1 MKKAILA
8 TILLGMFSSL
18 SVSASEEVN
27 LRNTYN
33 ASDVKVLSITNGVG
47 RIRVEVAD
55 ISSIEV
61 EVAVEPTT
69 SYFFF
74 ESDISDAELSASTNG
89 GELALEVP
97 LDDSEQNW
105 LVRIPKHLGLSID
118 LGVGDVDISNIN
130 QNVTA
135 NVGVGEFSATLDQNS
150 FKSLDAQAGVG
161 GVSLSGFTN
170 SENESHLVGNSAE
183 IRGEGSAKLS
193 VDVGVGGINLKNQRE

>member
-33 ASDVKVLSITNGVG
+33 AGDLKVLSITNGVG
-47 RIRVEVAD
+47 SIRVEVAD

-74 ESDISDAELSASTNG
+74 ESDISEAELSASTNA

-97 LDDSEQNW
+97 VDDSEQNW

-135 NVGVGEFSATLDQNS
+135 NVGVGEFSATLNQNS
-150 FKSLDAQAGVG
+150 FKSLNAEAGVG

-183 IRGEGSAKLS
+183 ISGEGSAKLS

>member
-33 ASDVKVLSITNGVG
+33 ASDLKVLSITNGVG
-47 RIRVEVAD
+47 SIRVEVAD

-97 LDDSEQNW
+97 VDDSEQNW

-130 QNVTA
+130 QNVIA
-135 NVGVGEFSATLDQNS
+135 NVGVGEFSATLNQNS

-170 SENESHLVGNSAE
+170 SENESHLVGNSTE

-193 VDVGVGGINLKNQRE
+193 VDVGVGGINLKNQSE

>member
-33 ASDVKVLSITNGVG
+33 ASDLKVLSITNGVG
-47 RIRVEVAD
+47 SIRVEVAD

-97 LDDSEQNW
+97 VDDSEQNW

-130 QNVTA
+130 QNVIA
-135 NVGVGEFSATLDQNS
+135 NVGVGEFSATLNQNS

-170 SENESHLVGNSAE
+170 SENESHLVGNSTE